1 MTKSTQETMLNRSSG
16 LCLPPSATLREA
28 MRAMTR
34 TRQGLIC
41 VVGKDRAFLG
51 LLADVDVRKALLAG
65 AGLGASI
72 TRAMNKRP
80 ITAAADADQDRI
92 AALFHRTQKSHI
104 PLVDGK
110 GRYQGLAALMDY
122 VSIPLHNPVFAG
134 NEWRYVKQ
142 CLDTGWVSS
151 AGAFV
156 TRFER
161 AAARRIGVPHA
172 VAMVNGT
179 AALHLSLIAAGV
191 TAGDEVLV
199 PSLTFIATANS
210 TVYLGA
216 APRFVDC
223 ERETFGMDP
232 VKLER
237 WLERHTRRRGR
248 ETFVRATGRRLAAC
262 VPTHIFGHP
271 ARIEAIIA
279 VCRRYG
285 IPVIE
290 DAAESLGSTYR
301 GKATGSFGIA
311 GCLSF
316 NGNKII
322 TTGGGGMVVTRSSK
336 IARTAQHLST
346 QAKKNSATYLHDA
359 VGYNYRLP
367 NINAALGCAQMERL
381 DVFLNRKRLVA
392 QQYQKGL
399 DGAAGVV
406 LVWEPR
412 EARSNFWLNTVVA
425 SSKRRAHAL
434 MTRLNDHGLE
444 SRPLWTPC
452 HRQPIFEP
460 LTAGPIDVVDRLWE
474 TAINVPS
481 SSDLSLKAV
490 DRVCRLLRQS

>member
-1 MTKSTQETMLNRSSG
+1 MKTTVKQHPE
-16 LCLPPSATLREA
+16 LCLPPSASLRDA
-28 MRAMTR
+28 MRTMTR
-34 TRQGLIC
+34 SRHGLIA
-41 VVGKDRAFLG
+41 VVAKDRTLLG
-51 LLADVDVRKALLAG
+51 LLADIDVRKALLNG
-65 AGLGASI
+65 VGLTASV

-80 ITAAADADQDRI
+80 ITVAAGSAPERI
-92 AALFHRTQKSHI
+92 AALFRRTQKTHI
-104 PLVDGK
+104 PVVDER
-110 GRYQGLAALMDY
+110 GRLQGLAELMDY

-161 AAARRIGVPHA
+161 MAARRIGVAHA
-172 VAMVNGT
+172 AATVNGT
-179 AALHLSLIAAGV
+179 AALHLALLAAGV
-191 TAGDEVLV
+191 GPGDEVLT
-199 PSLTFIATANS
+199 PSLTFIATPNS
-210 TVYLGA
+210 AVYLGA
-216 APRFVDC
+216 VPRFVDC

-237 WLERHTRRRGR
+237 WLERETRRRGGKTISR
-248 ETFVRATGRRLAAC
+248 STGKRVAAC

-271 ARIEAIIA
+271 ARIASIVA
-279 VCRRYG
+279 VCRRFAV
-285 IPVIE
+285 PVIE

-301 GKATGSFGIA
+301 GKATGSFGLA

-322 TTGGGGMVVTRSSK
+322 TTGGGGMVVTANAK
-336 IARTAQHLST
+336 IARTVSHLST

-367 NINAALGCAQMERL
+367 NLNAALGCAQMERL
-381 DVFLNRKRLVA
+381 DVFLSRKRLVA
-392 QQYQKGL
+392 QQYRKGL
-399 DGAAGVV
+399 DGAAG
-406 LVWEPR
+406 LDLLWEPR

-425 SSKRRAHAL
+425 SSKHRARAL
-434 MTRLNDHGLE
+434 MARLNDHGFE

-452 HRQPIFEP
+452 HRQPMFEP
-460 LTAGPIDVVDRLWE
+460 LLAGPIDVVDRLWE

-490 DRVCRLLRQS
+490 DRICALLRKS